1 MPTISW
7 ARSRTTLGLLL
18 YPLAYLFRS
27 TPATLLGLVVAAVA
41 AWRRKR
47 PFDQP
52 TVRRTALALVIFAL
66 LFVAFMEIPAKKFDR
81 YILPAFLALDV
92 VAALGWV
99 ALGWGVAAWFA
110 RRGLPYAQRHAPRV
124 AGAVMVGG
132 LLLLHALFTGLNYP
146 YYLTYFNP
154 LLGGGRMA
162 PSVLIIGWG
171 EGLDQ
176 AAAWLNQQPDA
187 AEQRVAAW
195 YADGP
200 VSYLLDGTA
209 VSIGSG
215 SPASWLNTD
224 YAVLYINQI
233 QRQIPSAEVVD
244 FFLAQ
249 TPVYTMTFGGLDLAR
264 VYDLRAMPFPPFTR
278 LNTASSADFGGAIRL
293 LAYEQDKP
301 TVAPGEPLQATLYL
315 VARAPMTVD
324 YNLLLRLIAADGKEL
339 WRAEGW
345 PWGAPTSAW
354 PLREV
359 RPDGHTVQIPAD
371 APPGLYKLIAS
382 IYDPATFDPLPVQDM
397 QSGALLDANQRDVA
411 LLQVGPPV
419 AAALT
424 FAQPWRLGD
433 AFALRGATLP
443 PYDYRGQRSATD
455 PGMGEPGCHPDR
467 LHRVRPRRGR

>member
-1 MPTISW
+1 
-7 ARSRTTLGLLL
+7 
-18 YPLAYLFRS
+18 
-27 TPATLLGLVVAAVA
+27 
-41 AWRRKR
+41 
-47 PFDQP
+47 
-52 TVRRTALALVIFAL
+52 
-66 LFVAFMEIPAKKFDR
+66 
-81 YILPAFLALDV
+81 
-92 VAALGWV
+92 
-99 ALGWGVAAWFA
+99 
-110 RRGLPYAQRHAPRV
+110 
-124 AGAVMVGG
+124 MVGG

-264 VYDLRAMPFPPFTR
+264 VYDLRAIPFPPFTR

-301 TVAPGEPLQATLYL
+301 TAAPGESLQATLYL

-371 APPGLYKLIAS
+371 APPGLYKLVAS

-411 LLQVGPPV
+411 LLQVGPPA

-443 PYDYRGQRSATD
+443 PTTTAGSDLPLTLEWESLAATPTDYTVFVHVVGADGNVVAQQDRPPANGFAPTHLWTPGLRVPDDYAIPLPPELSPGPLRD
-455 PGMGEPGCHPDR
+455 PSR
-467 LHRVRPRRGR
+467 TLHRRRWPVARGAG